1 LRQSKNAT
9 DILASIKPRHGTTW
23 TARTVKT
30 YAGQRLYRPA
40 TGTYLTCGDL
50 MTMAKNHVTF
60 IVIDAG
66 TGDDVTAF
74 YRPIIVEH

>member
-1 LRQSKNAT
+1 MEQPGLPV
-9 DILASIKPRHGTTW
+9 LIKR
-23 TARTVKT
+23 

-40 TGTYLTCGDL
+40 TGTYLICDDL

-60 IVIDAG
+60 IVIDA